1 MTDFVNTLMLIAAS
15 VGALAFGVLA
25 AYGVLR
31 VAFTLMRPE
40 RLGVLSKPGFER
52 PGCKRK
58 HQGPKRIAVLG
69 QSTMRL
75 FAFDGAIRDLN
86 PSTTF
91 H

>member
-40 RLGVLSKPGFER
+40 RQSG
-52 PGCKRK
+52 
-58 HQGPKRIAVLG
+58 AVKA
-69 QSTMRL
+69 RVRE
-75 FAFDGAIRDLN
+75 ARV
-86 PSTTF
+86 
-91 H
+91 